1 MSGVLE
7 GVKVVEV
14 TIAIAMPTAA
24 AILGDWGA
32 DIIKIEAPAAR
43 DAQRRSGGAPAPQR
57 GAFYGVGE
65 LANRNKRALIVDLK
79 KERGTEIL
87 NKLVQGA
94 DVFVSNFPVR
104 TLRGLKA
111 DYETLSQVN
120 PKIIHCINSAYGRF
134 GPDKDERGGDYT
146 AGWARSGAQYQ
157 VAEPGTPPAMNLY
170 GFGDRITAGHAV
182 AGILGALYHREKT
195 GEGQELELSIYHTA
209 VWCLAHDVQ
218 SALMGAPPPK
228 FEHSTGVTNNPLWN
242 YYEAKDGRGFQFQ
255 FVDWPELCRAIERPD
270 LENDP
275 RFSTPQARTEHCK
288 ELISIFDEIFAT
300 KTREEW
306 EKRFRANDVVY
317 GLVQTPMEV
326 TKDPQAIAEN
336 FFVDVD
342 NTTNGKIKL
351 VTQPIDFHQNP
362 SRVRGPAPKRGQHTE
377 EVLLEIGYS
386 LEDIGQLKEQGVIL

>member
-32 DIIKIEAPAAR
+32 DIIKVEAPVAGE
-43 DAQRRSGGAPAPQR
+43 AQQRGGGAPR
-57 GAFYGVGE
+57 GGAFYSVGE
-65 LANRNKRALIVDLK
+65 LANRNKRHIAIDLK

-104 TLRGLKA
+104 SLRGLKA

-120 PKIIHCINSAYGRF
+120 PKIIHCILSAYGRF
-134 GPDKDERGGDYT
+134 GPDKDRRGGDYT
-146 AGWARSGAQYQ
+146 AGWASSGAQYQ
-157 VAEPGTPPAMNLY
+157 IGEPGTPSAINLY
-170 GFGDRITAGHAV
+170 GYGDRITAGHAV
-182 AGILGALYHREKT
+182 AGIAAALYHREKT
-195 GEGQELELSIYHTA
+195 GEGQQLELSLYHTA
-209 VWCLAHDVQ
+209 VWCLANDIQ

-228 FEHSTGVTNNPLWN
+228 FEHSTGRANSATCN

-255 FVDWPELCRAIERPD
+255 SQAGDWSGFCRAVERPD

-275 RFSTPQARTEHCK
+275 RFNTPKLQEENCK
-288 ELISIFDEIFAT
+288 ELIRILDKIFIT

-306 EKRFRANDVVY
+306 EKRFRENDVVY

-342 NTTNGKIKL
+342 NQTLGKIKL
-351 VTQPIDFHQNP
+351 VTQPLDFHQNP
-362 SRVRGPAPKRGQHTE
+362 SRVRTPAPKRGQHTE

-386 LEDIGQLKEQGVIL
+386 RENIAQLKEQKVIQ